1 MFFKRRLPVATYMED
16 DNPEGMEPTKMKMK
30 VISEGMETTREPV
43 KRLMVT
49 VEKTKVGMTM
59 FGRG

>member
-1 MFFKRRLPVATYMED
+1 MED